1 VKIRWWTIGVVS
13 SKPKFPKPP
22 SRSIRLYLTK
32 TLAIPLAARQ
42 FKPPGPSVSKLP
54 ILGAQMEISIDKLE
68 QVVRFTPAEVRVI
81 RYLLQGGLTN
91 RQIARRISADYGSVC
106 GHRTVQA
113 QMTSILTKTEFANRT
128 ALALWAV
135 EQPQLAAS
143 KPPELP

>member
-1 VKIRWWTIGVVS
+1 
-13 SKPKFPKPP
+13 
-22 SRSIRLYLTK
+22 
-32 TLAIPLAARQ
+32 
-42 FKPPGPSVSKLP
+42 
-54 ILGAQMEISIDKLE
+54 MEISIDKLE